1 MSICTSTPTARARDK
16 IYSRWGGFLEDVP
29 FDPMRYGI
37 PPNALA
43 SIDPLQLLALV
54 VVDQA
59 LRDAGYDQRDFPRER
74 TSAIF
79 GLSGGLG
86 DLGIEYAV
94 RSTLPSYLED
104 TPPEVMD
111 RLAEWTE
118 DSFAGLLLNVAA
130 GRVANRFN
138 LGGVNFTVDAACAS
152 SLAAIY
158 LASRELSAG
167 TSDMVIVGGVDTAQS
182 PFGFLCFSKAQ
193 ALSPTGRCRTFDEK
207 ADGIAI
213 SEGITMVV
221 LKRLE
226 DAERDGDRIYGVIKG
241 VAGSSDGRGRS
252 MTAPRL
258 EGQELALRRAYAQ
271 AGFAPSTVSLIEAH
285 GTGTV
290 AGDEAEMDALAKVF
304 GEDGA
309 APHTCAIGSVKSMVG
324 HTKSAA
330 GVTGLM
336 KVALALHHKILPPTL
351 HVERPNPKL
360 RDPHTPFFV
369 NVEPH
374 PWVAPRGA
382 DGKTL
387 PRRAGVSS
395 FGFGGTNFHAVVEEY
410 LGDFAEPRDRAPSD
424 QWPAEMFLWSA
435 PSAPALAAALGEL
448 EAVLVHNPALH
459 QLAAAVSRRA
469 LLVESGL
476 RLAIVAASAED
487 LGAKIA
493 TVKSALLAG
502 QEKLEDAQGIYLA
515 PAARPGKIA
524 FLFPGQGSQYP
535 GMLRHLAV
543 HFPEF
548 AEALED
554 ADSVLAGRYAQRL
567 SSYIYPPPAFTPEQ
581 KQQQMLALT
590 DTVVAQPALGV
601 VEIALA
607 RLLERLGVRPDMT
620 AGHSYG
626 EYVALCAG
634 GAFGEQTLFH
644 LSESRGRAIKES
656 VNGNAGTMAAV
667 VADARAVAQALEQ
680 VPGITIANYNGPR
693 QTIIAGAE
701 EAVTKA
707 MAQLETA
714 GLTARS
720 IPVACAFHS
729 PLMQPARDRLAGYL
743 SGQQFVEPG
752 HQRVLQHLGH
762 GLSRRTGG
770 HHRRTDR
777 SSDATRAFHGRNP
790 IHV

>member
-1 MSICTSTPTARARDK
+1 MVAALAAPLAAKGVRIGALMGTAYLFTQEAVATGAIVEGFQKEALECRDTVLLESGPGHATRCAETAFNETFRQARRKLLAENKSSEEIREALEDLNLGRLRIASKGITRAEQPGEVRYRSVPLEEQVREGMYMIGQVAALRHAVSTISELHAEVAGGGSELLKKLAVPERSGVVAKAPPPPADVAIVGLGCLLPQAPHVRAFWTNVLHKVDAISEVPRRRFDVNLYFDPDRKSRDK

-152 SLAAIY
+152 SLAAVY

-351 HVERPNPKL
+351 HVERPNPRL
-360 RDPHTPFFV
+360 RDPRTPFFV

-382 DGKTL
+382 DGTIH
-387 PRRAGVSS
+387 P
-395 FGFGGTNFHAVVEEY
+395 T
-410 LGDFAEPRDRAPSD
+410 D
-424 QWPAEMFLWSA
+424 
-435 PSAPALAAALGEL
+435 
-448 EAVLVHNPALH
+448 
-459 QLAAAVSRRA
+459 
-469 LLVESGL
+469 
-476 RLAIVAASAED
+476 
-487 LGAKIA
+487 
-493 TVKSALLAG
+493 
-502 QEKLEDAQGIYLA
+502 
-515 PAARPGKIA
+515 
-524 FLFPGQGSQYP
+524 
-535 GMLRHLAV
+535 
-543 HFPEF
+543 
-548 AEALED
+548 ALE
-554 ADSVLAGRYAQRL
+554 RTP
-567 SSYIYPPPAFTPEQ
+567 SSA
-581 KQQQMLALT
+581 
-590 DTVVAQPALGV
+590 
-601 VEIALA
+601 
-607 RLLERLGVRPDMT
+607 
-620 AGHSYG
+620 
-626 EYVALCAG
+626 
-634 GAFGEQTLFH
+634 
-644 LSESRGRAIKES
+644 
-656 VNGNAGTMAAV
+656 
-667 VADARAVAQALEQ
+667 
-680 VPGITIANYNGPR
+680 
-693 QTIIAGAE
+693 
-701 EAVTKA
+701 
-707 MAQLETA
+707 
-714 GLTARS
+714 
-720 IPVACAFHS
+720 
-729 PLMQPARDRLAGYL
+729 
-743 SGQQFVEPG
+743 
-752 HQRVLQHLGH
+752 
-762 GLSRRTGG
+762 
-770 HHRRTDR
+770 
-777 SSDATRAFHGRNP
+777 
-790 IHV
+790 